1 MKLLLGC
8 SNISLLSHGIVLNWN
23 AQKKQF
29 NGIFYDWKN
38 IAKNEEKEWME
49 EERKRSSNVI
59 QYEEKGEKGRQWER
73 MRNEE
78 FYSEKIGTKK
88 NT

>member
-1 MKLLLGC
+1 MKLLLC

-38 IAKNEEKEWME
+38 IAKNEEKRVDGGREKE
-49 EERKRSSNVI
+49 SFTNVI
-59 QYEEKGEKGRQWER
+59 QYERKKKRWKKKAVR
-73 MRNEE
+73 KNEE
-78 FYSEKIGTKK
+78 WRIFL
-88 NT
+88 